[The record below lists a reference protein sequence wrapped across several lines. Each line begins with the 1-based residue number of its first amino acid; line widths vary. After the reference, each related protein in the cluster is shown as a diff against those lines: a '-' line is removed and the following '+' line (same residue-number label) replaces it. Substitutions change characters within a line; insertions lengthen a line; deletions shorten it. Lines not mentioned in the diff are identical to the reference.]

1 MYTVK
6 EIFYS
11 LQGEGAQFGRAT
23 VFCRFSGCNLWNG
36 IEKDRE
42 NAICKFCDTDFV
54 GTNGT
59 FGGKYS
65 AEKLAERINMMFP
78 VSAKDK
84 YTVLTGGEPL
94 LQVDENLIK
103 AIKFYGIKIGVET
116 NGTIIAPDGIDW
128 ICVSPKFGFELK
140 QISGNE
146 IKIVFPQL
154 GLDPKD
160 YEKYY
165 FEHFYLQPI
174 DEIGDKKLHNPTEF
188 AIKFCMFNPKWK
200 LSLQAHKLLDLR

>member
-36 IEKDRE
+36 LEKDRE
-42 NAICKFCDTDFV
+42 DAICKFCDTDFV

-128 ICVSPKFGFELK
+128 ICVSPKFGSELK

-160 YEKYY
+160 YEKYH
-165 FEHFYLQPI
+165 FDHFYLQPLE
-174 DEIGDKKLHNPTEF
+174 EIGDKKLHSPTEF
-188 AIKFCMFNPKWK
+188 AIRFCMFNPKWK
-200 LSLQAHKLLDLR
+200 LSLQTHKILNLR

>member
-36 IEKDRE
+36 LEKDRE

-54 GTNGT
+54 GTDGT

-160 YEKYY
+160 YEKYH
-165 FEHFYLQPI
+165 FDHFYLQPLE
-174 DEIGDKKLHNPTEF
+174 EIGDKKLHSPTEF
-188 AIKFCMFNPKWK
+188 AIRFCMFNPKWK
-200 LSLQAHKLLDLR
+200 LSLQTHKILNLR

>member
-11 LQGEGAQFGRAT
+11 LQGEGAQSGKPT

-36 IEKDRE
+36 IESDRQ

-78 VSAKDK
+78 VSAVNR

-94 LQVDENLIK
+94 LQVDENLIQ
-103 AIKFYGIKIGVET
+103 AIKKYNIEIGVET
-116 NGTIIAPDGIDW
+116 NGTISVPDGIDW
-128 ICVSPKFGFELK
+128 ICVSPKFGTELK
-140 QISGNE
+140 QTSGNE
-146 IKIVFPQL
+146 LKIVFPQV
-154 GLDPKD
+154 GLDPRD
-160 YEKYY
+160 YEKYKFDHY
-165 FEHFYLQPI
+165 YLQPI
-174 DEIGDKKLHNPTEF
+174 DDKNLHNPTEF
-188 AIKFCMFNPKWK
+188 AITFCLFNTKWK
-200 LSLQAHKLLDLR
+200 LSLQTHKLLNLR

>member
-11 LQGEGAQFGRAT
+11 LQGEGAQIGRAT

-36 IEKDRE
+36 LEKDRE
-42 NAICKFCDTDFV
+42 DAICKFCDTDFV

-128 ICVSPKFGFELK
+128 ICVSPKFGSELK

-160 YEKYY
+160 YEKYH
-165 FEHFYLQPI
+165 FDHFYLQPLE
-174 DEIGDKKLHNPTEF
+174 EIGDKKLHSPTEF
-188 AIKFCMFNPKWK
+188 AIRFCMFNPKWK
-200 LSLQAHKLLDLR
+200 LSLQTHKILNLR

>member
-36 IEKDRE
+36 LEKDRE

-54 GTNGT
+54 GTDGT

-128 ICVSPKFGFELK
+128 ICVSPKFGSELK

-160 YEKYY
+160 YEKYH
-165 FEHFYLQPI
+165 FDHFYLQPLE
-174 DEIGDKKLHNPTEF
+174 EIGDKKLHSPTEF
-188 AIKFCMFNPKWK
+188 AIRFCMFNPKWK
-200 LSLQAHKLLDLR
+200 LSLQTHKILNLR